1 MDAPAGN
8 GLLRRCAIPALIAV
22 ATVAAFAP
30 ALGGSFLNWDDD
42 QNFLT
47 NPAYR
52 GLGPNQLRWMWTTF
66 LMGHYHP
73 LTWMTL
79 GLDALIWGMDPFGY
93 HLTSLLLHAVG
104 AVLLYFVLLS
114 LLRLAGRPKARWAAA
129 AGALLHGLHPLRV
142 ESVAWIT
149 ERRDV
154 LCGVFFLLSLLAY
167 LKRVEEER
175 AGRPSARWLALSL
188 AAFAASL
195 LSKALGIM
203 LPALLLILD
212 VHPLGRFTPGRRLR
226 VLGEKALF
234 GLLSLADGILMLT
247 AMRHIQAV
255 RSAESYNI
263 LERAAQAAYGLC
275 FYLLKTVWPS
285 GLSPVYRID
294 SPLHPG
300 DAKYVLSILAVAA
313 GTALLIAFRRRCPGL
328 LAAWLGMV
336 ALLLPV
342 LGVAVSGYQIAADRY
357 TYLALMPAAALAA
370 WALDLRAPTAPRAAV
385 AATAGLLLVLSAL
398 TFHQC
403 RIWKDSFALWNR
415 ALEVDPG
422 NAMAYLNRGSLKQD
436 GGAVDAAIEDYTR
449 SLELNPADSR
459 SPYDTVIRV
468 RTLVNRGALRR
479 QKGDLAG
486 ALADVE
492 EAIRVEPSGGN
503 AYTVRASVRRAR
515 GDLDGAE
522 ADLDRAVAL
531 SPQSVEAV
539 NNRGTLRLQRGRT
552 KEALEDY
559 DRALALQPDNA
570 LVLVARGQTRLV
582 LGNGPGAAADLERA
596 LQLSPPGWALRRDV
610 EALLQR
616 ARGTR

>member
-8 GLLRRCAIPALIAV
+8 GLLRRCALPALIAA

-42 QNFLT
+42 QNFVT

-52 GLGPNQLRWMWTTF
+52 GLGPDQLGWMWTTF

-79 GLDALIWGMDPFGY
+79 GLDFLVWGMDPFGY
-93 HLTSLLLHAVG
+93 HLTSLLLHAAG
-104 AVLLYFVLLS
+104 AVLLYFVLMA
-114 LLRLAGRPKARWAAA
+114 LLRLAGRPEARWAAV
-129 AGALLHGLHPLRV
+129 AGALLHALHPLRV

-175 AGRPSARWLALSL
+175 AGRPSNRWLALSL
-188 AAFAASL
+188 LAFAASL
-195 LSKALGIM
+195 LSKALGIT

-212 VHPLGRFTPGRRLR
+212 VHPLGRFMPGRRLR
-226 VLGEKALF
+226 VLGEKVLF
-234 GLLSLADGILMLT
+234 GVLSLAEGIVIISG
-247 AMRHIQAV
+247 ARQIKAV
-255 RSAESYNI
+255 QSVASYDV

-285 GLSPVYRID
+285 GLTPVYRLY

-300 DAKYVLSILAVAA
+300 EAKYVLSILAVAA
-313 GTALLIAFRRRCPGL
+313 GTALLIAFRKRCPGL
-328 LAAWLGMV
+328 LAAWLSMV
-336 ALLLPV
+336 VLLVPV
-342 LGVAVSGYQIAADRY
+342 LGIIATGYQIAADRY
-357 TYLALMPAAALAA
+357 TYLALMPVAALAA
-370 WALDLRAPTAPRAAV
+370 WALDHRAPTAPRAAV

-398 TFHQC
+398 SFHQC
-403 RIWKDSFALWNR
+403 RIWKDSLRLWNR
-415 ALEVDPG
+415 ALEIDPG
-422 NAMAYLNRGSLKQD
+422 DRMAYLNRGSLRQD

-449 SLELNPADSR
+449 SLELNPAGSP
-459 SPYDTVIRV
+459 SPYDTVFRV
-468 RTLVNRGALRR
+468 RALANRGALRR
-479 QKGDLAG
+479 QKGDFDG
-486 ALADVE
+486 ALTDVE
-492 EAIRVEPSGGN
+492 EAIRIGPSGGN

-539 NNRGTLRLQRGRT
+539 NNRGTLRLQKGRYQ
-552 KEALEDY
+552 EALQDY
-559 DRALALQPDNA
+559 DRALTLQPDNA

-582 LGNGPGAAADLERA
+582 VGNGPGAAADLEHA
-596 LQLSPPGWALRRDV
+596 LRLSPPGWSLRRDV

-616 ARGTR
+616 ARGLR